1 MKDGRFVQTM
11 DSRFPTSIT
20 ADEITAAMREHT
32 DPIGAT
38 FENTLL
44 MVPFLVKPDTPE
56 IQTLLAAYNEI
67 TGAAPSRSPWAAAP
81 TRAVLA
87 RCELRPGDAVAARAR
102 LGGRNSRSRR
112 GRLASSS

>member
-67 TGAAPSRSPWAAAP
+67 TARR
-81 TRAVLA
+81 RAVHHRRRHLRA
-87 RCELRPGDAVAARAR
+87 QFSRGASFRPGDAVAARAR